1 LNNLFHCDRFPRLSL
16 RAENARDLLQERERE
31 REKQREGSMTGADD
45 TTNNTTNAGD
55 APTQEEHATEATPA
69 KRATKRE
76 PTSLAQALTA
86 ITSSAIKTDL
96 PEFNIG
102 DTVRVHAKIVEGTKE
117 RIQVFEGIVLKR
129 AKGTHSDASFTVRKI
144 SYNIGVERTFPLHS
158 PRIDKIEVVSRAK
171 VRRARLFY
179 LRPLRGKSTR
189 MKTLYDSG
197 SSKES
202 TPNKAA

>member
-1 LNNLFHCDRFPRLSL
+1 MNNLSHYDTVLRLSL
-16 RAENARDLLQERERE
+16 GGTGSPRFTKLERKRE
-31 REKQREGSMTGADD
+31 IREGSMTGADD

-55 APTQEEHATEATPA
+55 APTQQEQAAEPTQT

-76 PTSLAQALTA
+76 PTSLAEALTA
-86 ITSSAIKTDL
+86 ITSSSLKTDL
-96 PEFNIG
+96 PELNIG
-102 DTVRVHAKIVEGTKE
+102 DTVRVHAKIVEGNKE

-129 AKGTHSDASFTVRKI
+129 AKGKHSDASFTVRKV
-144 SYNIGVERTFPLHS
+144 SYNIGVERTFLLHS

-179 LRPLRGKSTR
+179 LRPLRGKSAR
-189 MKTLYDSG
+189 MKTLYNTGAAKDT
-197 SSKES
+197 

>member
-1 LNNLFHCDRFPRLSL
+1 
-16 RAENARDLLQERERE
+16 
-31 REKQREGSMTGADD
+31 MTGADD
-45 TTNNTTNAGD
+45 TTTENTNTEESTTQGEQSSEA
-55 APTQEEHATEATPA
+55 APE

-76 PTSLAQALTA
+76 PTTLTQALAA
-86 ITSSAIKTDL
+86 INGSAIRTDL

-117 RIQVFEGIVLKR
+117 RIQVFEGIILKR
-129 AKGTHSDASFTVRKI
+129 SKGNHADASFTVRKI

-189 MKTLYDSG
+189 MKTLFDIG
-197 SSKES
+197 TTKQN
-202 TPNKAA
+202 TPNQAA